1 MQLAGDEK
9 KIQALF
15 SEQSR
20 EEAQTAPRFEKLWR
34 EAMLTKAPMAQ
45 PAPRFSKSL
54 VTIAATILVAIA
66 VLIVA
71 WSTSKTPAQQQNAQ
85 TATPPAIE
93 NQPTPNTAEPERQPE
108 KTAVV
113 HRRTPSTSTR
123 RRTLARRQQSERA
136 LEKQAAL
143 LANWESPTADFM
155 SSPTRSGFDSLP
167 QLTESVT
174 NLQSFLPKKES
185 N

>member
-9 KIQALF
+9 KIRAWF
-15 SEQSR
+15 SEQSLV
-20 EEAQTAPRFEKLWR
+20 EAQAAPRFEKLWR
-34 EAMLTKAPMAQ
+34 EALLSEIPLAQ

-54 VTIAATILVAIA
+54 VAVTATILVAAA
-66 VLIVA
+66 VLVVA
-71 WSTSKTPAQQQNAQ
+71 WSTSKTPVQQQNAQ

-113 HRRTPSTSTR
+113 HRRTLPSSTR

-143 LANWESPTADFM
+143 LTNWESPTADFM
-155 SSPTRSGFDSLP
+155 TSPTRSGFDSLP

>member
-9 KIQALF
+9 KIQAWF

-34 EAMLTKAPMAQ
+34 EAMLTKAQ

-54 VTIAATILVAIA
+54 VTIAATILVAAA
-66 VLIVA
+66 VLVIA
-71 WSTSKTPAQQQNAQ
+71 WSTFKTPAQQHNAQ